1 MLFLANLL
9 LKGGILMKLLTE
21 QKHELNGLTLHTIP
35 TTKYKTNTFILKLNA
50 PLDEKTVTMRALL
63 PYVLQSATES
73 FPTTTQ
79 LRTYLDELYGA
90 TLQVD
95 LTKKGDNHDI
105 TIRIDIAN
113 EKYLKDSTPLLQKA
127 LALLGEILLKPA
139 TEEGAF
145 LNDAMEKEKRSLRQ
159 RIQAV
164 FDDKMRYANLRLV
177 EEMCKEEP
185 YSLHVNGR
193 IDDIESI
200 TADKLYNYYQHVLKE
215 DAIHLYVIG
224 DFHEQEVKNTV
235 EQAFNLPQRQP
246 KKIERSITQ
255 KEITNVNEVI
265 EKQEVKQGKLNIGY
279 RTNVVY
285 GDRQYFALQVFNG
298 IFGGFSHSKL
308 FINVREKA
316 SLAYYAASR
325 VESHKGLLMV
335 MSGIDAKNYDQ
346 AITIIKEQME
356 EMKNG
361 SFTDSEIAQTKA
373 VIHNQL
379 LETVDTPRGLVEVM
393 YHNELT
399 GKSISVD
406 EYLKQIDAVSKQE
419 IVKVAENIA
428 MDTVYFLT
436 GKGGENNGEN

>member
-1 MLFLANLL
+1 
-9 LKGGILMKLLTE
+9 MKLLTE

-200 TADKLYNYYQHVLKE
+200 TADKLYDYYQHVLKE

-246 KKIERSITQ
+246 KKIERSITK

>member
-1 MLFLANLL
+1 
-9 LKGGILMKLLTE
+9 MKLLTE

-246 KKIERSITQ
+246 KKIERSITK

>member
-1 MLFLANLL
+1 
-9 LKGGILMKLLTE
+9 MKLLTE

-200 TADKLYNYYQHVLKE
+200 TADKLYDYYQHVLKE

-246 KKIERSITQ
+246 KKIERSITE

>member
-1 MLFLANLL
+1 
-9 LKGGILMKLLTE
+9 MKLLTE

>member
-1 MLFLANLL
+1 
-9 LKGGILMKLLTE
+9 MKE

-246 KKIERSITQ
+246 KKIERSITK

>member
-1 MLFLANLL
+1 
-9 LKGGILMKLLTE
+9 MKLLTE
-21 QKHELNGLTLHTIP
+21 QKHELEGLTVHTIQ
-35 TTKYKTNTFILKLNA
+35 TAKYKTNTFILKLNA
-50 PLDEKTVTMRALL
+50 PLDQKTVTMRALL

-73 FPTTTQ
+73 LPSTTK

-127 LALLGEILLKPA
+127 LALLGDILLKPA
-139 TEEGAF
+139 VEGDSF
-145 LNDAMEKEKRSLRQ
+145 LKDIMTKEKRSLRQ

-185 YSLHVNGR
+185 YSLHVNGQ
-193 IDDIESI
+193 IDDVEEITGES
-200 TADKLYNYYQHVLKE
+200 LYAYYQQVLKE
-215 DAIHLYVIG
+215 DAIHLYAIG
-224 DFHEQEVKNTV
+224 DLQVEEVLQTVKETFTLPKREQKD
-235 EQAFNLPQRQP
+235 
-246 KKIERSITQ
+246 IEDSITS
-255 KEITNVNEVI
+255 KDISKVNEVV

-346 AITIIKEQME
+346 AVTIIKEQMQ
-356 EMKNG
+356 EMKQG
-361 SFTDSEIAQTKA
+361 SFTEGEIAQTKA
-373 VIHNQL
+373 VIYNQL

-399 GKSISVD
+399 GKDISID
-406 EYLKQIDAVSKQE
+406 EYLKHIDAVSKQE
-419 IVKVAENIA
+419 IIKVAEKIE
-428 MDTVYFLT
+428 MDTIYFLT
-436 GKGGENNGEN
+436 GTGGEENGEN

>member
-1 MLFLANLL
+1 V
-9 LKGGILMKLLTE
+9 KE

-246 KKIERSITQ
+246 KKIERSITK